1 MRNVTLEGILGQDYL
16 NVWYDAI
23 TKHQDP
29 GGMAGLRKINKIID
43 IFDTVGKIEPVQ
55 ILCQKCAQDLGSSI
69 DKYVL
74 NEESVSFWMDD
85 DLWNFIKQAYD
96 KVQWSPM
103 RAKLI
108 TDSYDYLDKI
118 PEAKPNQEK

>member
-1 MRNVTLEGILGQDYL
+1 MRNVILEGSLGQDYL
-16 NVWYDAI
+16 NVWYDAV

-29 GGMAGLRKINKIID
+29 GGMVGLRKINKIID
-43 IFDTVGKIEPVQ
+43 IFDTVGKNQPVQ
-55 ILCQKCAQDLGSSI
+55 LLCQECAKELGATA

-74 NEESVSFWMDD
+74 NSDSENFWIDD
-85 DLWNFIKQAYD
+85 DLWNFIKASYD

-108 TDSYDYLDKI
+108 TDSFDFLDNIK
-118 PEAKPNQEK
+118 ETKPNLEK